1 MGARGDPGWAG
12 AAVWCEGR
20 VIASAVVRGVAGSPY
35 EPGLLALREGPLLEE
50 AVQALSKR
58 PDVLLI
64 NATGRDHP
72 RRFGLALHLGAVLD
86 VPTVGVTH
94 RPLLARGEWPAP
106 PRGSVSSLQLE
117 DELGGAWLRTR
128 SDARPLV
135 IHPAP
140 GAPIWIPPWKWS
152 SQLLPA
158 CEPQN
163 LFARPAGWPAPPGL
177 TMEGLFRRGRLRGGV

>member
-135 IHPAP
+135 IHPAWRTDLDTAVEVVLAASTGMRTP
-140 GAPIWIPPWKWS
+140 
-152 SQLLPA
+152 
-158 CEPQN
+158 EPLRQ
-163 LFARPAGWPAPPGL
+163 ARRLARSA
-177 TMEGLFRRGRLRGGV
+177 RAYDGRAFP